1 MMLPVLSNG
10 TPKTHGNLTFQ
21 SKRSLLKKIWKTTQL
36 QMAIWWKPIWWW
48 LVICICSVCKYKYFS
63 ITYVNVNRFMS
74 FSTHNHGSSV
84 HISGMV
90 IVSVLITETWQK
102 HAPYLA
108 VSPWNFPHCLQGS
121 SLPRRTL
128 VAELRVSHM
137 RCLKDSNLA
146 MENHR
151 IFPTLQGGTH
161 KLLYLSL
168 SNHHKPNSS
177 PI

>member
-1 MMLPVLSNG
+1 MMLPSYPFCLRMGLRKPMGIWRSN
-10 TPKTHGNLTFQ
+10 PKDPFWRRCL
-21 SKRSLLKKIWKTTQL
+21 TTQL

-48 LVICICSVCKYKYFS
+48 LVIWFICKCSVCKYKYFS

-128 VAELRVSHM
+128 VAEL
-137 RCLKDSNLA
+137 
-146 MENHR
+146 ENHR
-151 IFPTLQGGTH
+151 IFPTQGGA
-161 KLLYLSL
+161 
-168 SNHHKPNSS
+168 PNR
-177 PI
+177 